1 MWMRRLILVTTLL
14 WHDAGADDSPPP
26 VTKTEQ
32 ATAQRAQAD
41 LLRAD
46 AEKHLVEE
54 QRVCYGKFLVSDC
67 LDAARKKHSRSM
79 IEVRTL
85 EKGIRDFEREEHR
98 KAVEAKEAERL
109 SELDGREA
117 AQAAQGERYRAE
129 EERRAAERDR
139 KLADKARQAEEGR
152 KKREA
157 EEAAYREKQAKR
169 ARQDAERA
177 AKKAAAPAN

>member
-1 MWMRRLILVTTLL
+1 MWMRCLILVTTLL
-14 WHDAGADDSPPP
+14 WHDAGADDSPLPP
-26 VTKTEQ
+26 VTTTEQ

-41 LLRAD
+41 SLRAD
-46 AEKHLVEE
+46 AEKRLVEE

-67 LDAARKKHSRSM
+67 LDAARKKHSRTM

-98 KAVEAKEAERL
+98 KAVEAKEAERS

-117 AQAAQGERYRAE
+117 AQAAEGERYRAA
-129 EERRAAERDR
+129 EERRAAERER

-177 AKKAAAPAN
+177 ARKAAPAN